1 MGSEEN
7 KKIKEFLQQ
16 DQIVSDKA
24 NFIFDD
30 FISEVRKNSQVQ
42 NSEET
47 RNTRDNSKVEE
58 IQAEKEEKIVDFEEV
73 KKKSGIYQFRRLL
86 AVAASLMIV
95 FVGSNAYAHTRGYD
109 NIFFMIKELTTSK
122 TVDNPDEIFSDR
134 DIIISYTYFQ
144 LTNDTEMQINEMQVK
159 DNEAKLYLLV
169 RENKENED
177 APFRYKVYD
186 DKDSILYEGKSTKEL
201 DKKVYTEVLKLSNY
215 RDEINTLKLE
225 VYNRNN
231 ELLKTVSIDL
241 EEKTIEAKTENVAVQ
256 KISQIELNKFLAK
269 ETAKCYTD
277 KELKDGEIIILA
289 TYDIFYSDEKYVVK
303 YLFMK
308 PESKQFDENKV
319 EDADIYLN
327 TVEIKAKGEGFELI
341 NIDKPELFE

>member
-1 MGSEEN
+1 MSSEDN
-7 KKIKEFLQQ
+7 KKIKEFLQK
-16 DQIVSDKA
+16 DKIVSDKA
-24 NFIFDD
+24 NAVFDN
-30 FISEVRKNSQVQ
+30 FISEIRKNSTVQ
-42 NSEET
+42 TEKE
-47 RNTRDNSKVEE
+47 DIKVQKVKE
-58 IQAEKEEKIVDFEEV
+58 IKEEKVVNFEEA
-73 KKKSGIYQFRRLL
+73 KERLGIYKFRRFL

-122 TVDNPDEIFSDR
+122 TVENPDEIFSDR
-134 DIIISYTYFQ
+134 DIVISYTYFQ
-144 LTNDTEMQINEMQVK
+144 LTNGTEMQINEMQVK

-169 RENKENED
+169 RENIENED
-177 APFRYKVYD
+177 APFKYKVFD
-186 DKDSILYEGKSTKEL
+186 DKDTILYEGKSTKEL
-201 DKKVYTEVLKLSNY
+201 DKKVYTEVLRLSNY
-215 RDEINTLKLE
+215 RDDVNTLKLE
-225 VYNRNN
+225 VYNRSN

-269 ETAKCYTD
+269 ETEKCFTA
-277 KELKDGEIIILA
+277 KELKDSSIIILD

-327 TVEIKAKGEGFELI
+327 TVEIKAKGESFELI
-341 NIDKPELFE
+341 SIDKPELFK

>member
-1 MGSEEN
+1 MSSEDN
-7 KKIKEFLQQ
+7 KKIKEFLQK

-24 NFIFDD
+24 NAVFDN
-30 FISEVRKNSQVQ
+30 FISEIRKNSTVQ
-42 NSEET
+42 
-47 RNTRDNSKVEE
+47 D
-58 IQAEKEEKIVDFEEV
+58 EKEESKVQKVQEVKEEKVVNFEEA
-73 KKKSGIYQFRRLL
+73 KERLGIYKFRRFL

-122 TVDNPDEIFSDR
+122 TVENPDEIFSDR
-134 DIIISYTYFQ
+134 DIVISYTYFQ
-144 LTNDTEMQINEMQVK
+144 LTNGTEMQINEMQVK

-169 RENKENED
+169 RENRENED
-177 APFRYKVYD
+177 APFKYKVLD
-186 DKDSILYEGKSTKEL
+186 DKNTILYEGKSTKEL

-215 RDEINTLKLE
+215 RDDVNTLKLE
-225 VYNRNN
+225 VYNRSN
-231 ELLKTVSIDL
+231 ELIKTVSIDL

-256 KISQIELNKFLAK
+256 KISQIELNKFLVK
-269 ETAKCYTD
+269 ETEKCYTE
-277 KELKDGEIIILA
+277 KEIKDREIIILD

-319 EDADIYLN
+319 EDTDIYLN
-327 TVEIKAKGEGFELI
+327 AVEIKAKGESFELI
-341 NIDKPELFE
+341 SIDKPELFK

>member
-1 MGSEEN
+1 MGSDEN
-7 KKIKEFLQQ
+7 KKIKDFLQQ

-30 FISEVRKNSQVQ
+30 FISEIRKNSIVQ
-42 NSEET
+42 EEKQEE
-47 RNTRDNSKVEE
+47 KVQKVKEV
-58 IQAEKEEKIVDFEEV
+58 KEEKVVNFEEA
-73 KKKSGIYQFRRLL
+73 KERLGIYKFRRFL

-95 FVGSNAYAHTRGYD
+95 FVGSNVYAHTRGYD

-122 TVDNPDEIFSDR
+122 TVENPDEIFSDR
-134 DIIISYTYFQ
+134 DIVISYTYFQ
-144 LTNDTEMQINEMQVK
+144 LTNGTEMQINEMQVK

-169 RENKENED
+169 RENRENED
-177 APFRYKVYD
+177 APFKYKVFD
-186 DKDSILYEGKSTKEL
+186 DKDTILFEGKSTKEL

-215 RDEINTLKLE
+215 RDDVNTLKLE
-225 VYNRNN
+225 VYNRSN
-231 ELLKTVSIDL
+231 ELIKTVSIDL

-256 KISQIELNKFLAK
+256 KISQIELNKFLVK
-269 ETAKCYTD
+269 ETEKCYTA
-277 KELKDGEIIILA
+277 KELKDKEIIILD

-327 TVEIKAKGEGFELI
+327 TVEIKAKEESFELI
-341 NIDKPELFE
+341 SIDKPELFK